1 MERCPRIS
9 KEEERQIIQL
19 LRRKT
24 QIEVKKRNPTELK
37 LYKKISKNNIIA
49 GEIYDP
55 TIDNTVTLLT
65 IECSLS

>member
-1 MERCPRIS
+1 MGRCPRIS
-9 KEEERQIIQL
+9 KEEEKQIIQL

-37 LYKKISKNNIIA
+37 LYKKIRKNNIIA
-49 GEIYDP
+49 REIYDP